1 MDKVFAKP
9 QKPDFG
15 PIFDFWGVAVLLGLL
30 FKFWD
35 LPFFQHYDF
44 VAKRKTPF
52 LIFCI
57 VNIRTGG
64 QTGQTEA
71 NS

>member
-1 MDKVFAKP
+1 MDKVFANP

-35 LPFFQHYDF
+35 LPFF
-44 VAKRKTPF
+44 
-52 LIFCI
+52 
-57 VNIRTGG
+57 
-64 QTGQTEA
+64 
-71 NS
+71 